1 MLIRRYSGARL
12 RLTENDG
19 EGNQGGGGITPPH
32 LDAVSRE
39 YVRDLRAETKGWRLK
54 ASEHEAAAKA
64 ANDAAKKAAE
74 DAQAAIAEHASKAE
88 QRIIRAE
95 LKALA
100 VKAGIV
106 DLDGLKLV
114 ELGDVKLDDKGEVVG
129 ADALIEALKKAK
141 PYLFAVPS
149 SSSSAKEPGKDPPA
163 AKRAMEM
170 TKEEYAAERAKLI
183 GKR

>member
-1 MLIRRYSGARL
+1 MLFNRYTSARL
-12 RLTENDG
+12 RRDTDDG
-19 EGNQGGGGITPPH
+19 EGNQGGGGSQP
-32 LDAVSRE
+32 RE
-39 YVRDLRAETKGWRLK
+39 PETFSKDYVRELRAENKGWRLK

-64 ANDAAKKAAE
+64 AAEAAKKAAE
-74 DAQAAIAEHASKAE
+74 DAQAAIAESNTKAE

-129 ADALIEALKKAK
+129 ADALIEGLKKAK
-141 PYLFAVPS
+141 PYLFAAPA
-149 SSSSAKEPGKDPPA
+149 SSSSAKEPDKDPPA
-163 AKRAMEM
+163 AKKATEM
-170 TKEEYAAERAKLI
+170 TKEEYAAERARLI